1 MQNPTSFYNFY
12 TQQKILLPKNIL
24 TGNHLLSQMNTNQS
38 AKLSLAFCLP
48 YNKRKYKK
56 LPNPH
61 ILRIARHKN
70 QPNRETL
77 RIWKKQHRLLSGDK
91 WSLYPEIAHENV
103 LRMEWQMQN
112 DRTCCHNWYTSTPN
126 RIKWSLITDQFD

>member
-24 TGNHLLSQMNTNQS
+24 TDNHLLSQMNTNQP
-38 AKLSLAFCLP
+38 AKLSSAFCLP
-48 YNKRKYKK
+48 YNRRKYKK
-56 LPNPH
+56 LPSPH

-70 QPNRETL
+70 QPNRETPH
-77 RIWKKQHRLLSGDK
+77 IWKKQHRLLSGDK

-103 LRMEWQMQN
+103 LRMEWQMPYAKRSHLLPQLI
-112 DRTCCHNWYTSTPN
+112 HFYTKPH
-126 RIKWSLITDQFD
+126 